1 MLTKSQIDD
10 IRKDVKAFIRACN
23 HYMGDSNKYSAHM
36 TKSIE
41 EINHL
46 EDVIKY
52 GWTKLVTTKHILKAS
67 WSYREMDIC
76 LKDSTLHKLINLL
89 YEELKEYIDKTVI
102 PIVKVLRESENDK
115 RN

>member
-1 MLTKSQIDD
+1 MLTKSQQND
-10 IRKDVKAFIRACN
+10 IRKDVKIFSRACN
-23 HYMGDSNKYSAHM
+23 NYMGDCNKYSVHM

-46 EDVIKY
+46 ENVIKY
-52 GWTKLVTTKHILKAS
+52 GGTKLVTTKHILKAS
-67 WSYREMDIC
+67 WCYREMDIC